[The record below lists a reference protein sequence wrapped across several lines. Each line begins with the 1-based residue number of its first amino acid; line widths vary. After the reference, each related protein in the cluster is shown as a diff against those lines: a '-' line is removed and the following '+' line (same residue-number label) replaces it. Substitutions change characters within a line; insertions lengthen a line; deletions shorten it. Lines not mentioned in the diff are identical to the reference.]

1 VLLAVS
7 QAIDI
12 QSDIIPRIATG
23 LAGGVGSHGE
33 VCGALTGGVLV
44 IGLLYG
50 NDIPDDEVK
59 YACYDKTSQFVE
71 RFKLVNAH
79 IRCRELLQIDLTS
92 DPDFETYKALN
103 LREKV
108 CNAVIHNAVSSLMDL
123 LDEWG

>member
-1 VLLAVS
+1 MLLAVS
-7 QAIDI
+7 QAMDLEM
-12 QSDIIPRIATG
+12 DGIPRIATG

-33 VCGALTGGVLV
+33 VCGALTGSVLV
-44 IGLLYG
+44 IGLLHG
-50 NDIPDDEVK
+50 NDVPDDDVK

-71 RFKLVNAH
+71 RFRQVNAH

-108 CNAVIHNAVSSLMDL
+108 CNTVIRNAVSSLLEML
-123 LDEWG
+123 HEWG

>member
-1 VLLAVS
+1 ME
-7 QAIDI
+7 IEMDG
-12 QSDIIPRIATG
+12 IPRIATG

-44 IGLLYG
+44 IGLLHG

-59 YACYDKTSQFVE
+59 YACYAKASQFVE
-71 RFKLVNAH
+71 RFKQVNTDF
-79 IRCRELLQIDLTS
+79 RCRDLLQIDLTS

-108 CNAVIHNAVSSLMDL
+108 CNGVIHNAVSSLFDL
-123 LDEWG
+123 LQEWG